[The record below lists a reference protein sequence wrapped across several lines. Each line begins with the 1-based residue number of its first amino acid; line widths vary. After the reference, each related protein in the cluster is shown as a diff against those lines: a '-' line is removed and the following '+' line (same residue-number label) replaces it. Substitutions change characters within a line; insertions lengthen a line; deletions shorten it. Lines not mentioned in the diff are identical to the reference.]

1 MYPMKAFL
9 LAPLL
14 ALATLPALAHV
25 SLETQQAVAGSGY
38 KAVLRVPH
46 GCDGSPTTSVRVL
59 LPEGFRLAKPMPK
72 AGWQLATV
80 KKAVVP
86 FDNHGTTV
94 REDVSE
100 IEWRGG
106 QLPDDFYDEFVFR
119 GTLPAQAGETAWFKV
134 VQKCVR
140 GETRWDEIPAADSK
154 PAKPATGVKLTPP
167 ASPVHSH

>member
-1 MYPMKAFL
+1 MKTL
-9 LAPLL
+9 LLSAAL
-14 ALATLPALAHV
+14 ALTTLPALAHV

-46 GCDGSPTTSVRVL
+46 GCDGSPTTGVRVL

-72 AGWQLATV
+72 AGWQVTTV
-80 KKAVVP
+80 KKAVTP

-106 QLPDDFYDEFVFR
+106 LLPDDLYDEFIFR

-134 VQKCVR
+134 VQTCVR
-140 GETRWDEIPAADSK
+140 GETRWEEIPAGGK
-154 PAKPATGVKLTPP
+154 EPAKPATGVKLSPP
-167 ASPVHSH
+167 ANPVHSH